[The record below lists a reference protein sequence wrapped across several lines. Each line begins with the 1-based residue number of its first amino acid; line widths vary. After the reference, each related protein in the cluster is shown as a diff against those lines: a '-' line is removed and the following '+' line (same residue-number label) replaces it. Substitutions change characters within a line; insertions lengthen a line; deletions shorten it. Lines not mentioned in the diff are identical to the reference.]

1 MATGSPGRLFPR
13 RFPSSTAPRPTC
25 TPRGE
30 GAVRTYWVECLL
42 VTETSFSA
50 TTAPGTLALSGE
62 IDAADHRSLNDVI
75 EKASES
81 FSQDL
86 SIDLSDVTF
95 LPSIIV
101 GVLARATVMAE
112 KNGSRLRLLAVEGT
126 VPQRVLTVCKIGF
139 ETVGA

>member
-1 MATGSPGRLFPR
+1 MAAGVG
-13 RFPSSTAPRPTC
+13 

-30 GAVRTYWVECLL
+30 DAVDTGQIRSLL

-50 TTAPGTLALSGE
+50 TTAPGSLALSGE
-62 IDAADHRSLNDVI
+62 IDAADHRALNDVI
-75 EKASES
+75 EKASDS
-81 FSQDL
+81 FTQDL
-86 SIDLSDVTF
+86 SIDLSEVTF

-139 ETVGA
+139 DTVEA

>member
-1 MATGSPGRLFPR
+1 M
-13 RFPSSTAPRPTC
+13 
-25 TPRGE
+25 
-30 GAVRTYWVECLL
+30 RTHWVECLL

-50 TTAPGTLALSGE
+50 TTTPGSLALSGE
-62 IDAADHRSLNDVI
+62 IDAADHRALNDVI